1 MSTTLNHLIQG
12 IPSLG
17 SYAQVMAEMESVLN
31 EPRSTLADLGNV
43 IEKDPDLTAR
53 LLKLG
58 NSSFFGFHNRLETVA
73 EAVSVIGIQ
82 QVQDLLLVSSVVE
95 LFDGIGSDLADMES
109 FWKHS
114 LACGIGARCLAI
126 ARQMPKAEKF
136 FVAGLL
142 HDLGRL
148 VLFSRAPDQ
157 VVEIFRLYQSRRM
170 LLREAEVCVLGFDHA
185 VIGETLMRSWQ
196 YPANLVSAV
205 ACHHH
210 PMSAGVY
217 QLESSI
223 VHLADYLV
231 HAMQMGRSGERFVPP
246 LNQKAWERV
255 GLATSILESV
265 IRSID
270 EQIETV
276 QQAFLRVPE
285 KAALEHST
293 TCAQEAK

>member
-1 MSTTLNHLIQG
+1 MLNHLING

-17 SYAQVMAEMESVLN
+17 SYARAMAELETVLN
-31 EPRSTLADLGNV
+31 HPRSTLADLGNV

-58 NSSFFGFHNRLETVA
+58 NSSFFGFPNRLETVA

-82 QVQDLLLVSSVVE
+82 QVQDLILASSVVE
-95 LFDGIGSDLADMES
+95 LFQGIKADLADMES

-157 VVEIFRLYQSRRM
+157 VIEIFRLYQSRRM
-170 LLREAEVCVLGFDHA
+170 LLREAEVAILGFDHA
-185 VIGETLMRSWQ
+185 VLGEALMRSWQ
-196 YPANLVSAV
+196 YPANLVHAV
-205 ACHHH
+205 AYHHH

-217 QLESSI
+217 QLESSL

-246 LNQKAWERV
+246 LSQKAWERV

-276 QQAFLRVPE
+276 QEAFLKVPAKVPE
-285 KAALEHST
+285 
-293 TCAQEAK
+293 EAPEEAPESVV